1 MDSKMLE
8 INLVQFIEKGDKI
21 FEHLSDTI
29 DTILSLLKEKGNIDY
44 SRIKNAFFWDLF
56 NR

>member
-1 MDSKMLE
+1 MLE

-44 SRIKNAFFWDLF
+44 SRIKNAFLGPF
-56 NR
+56 